1 MKDEEGNWISDDQ
14 SIKSLG
20 IQYFKNIF
28 VDDHKTNLTAQLRV
42 IRLFPSYIRE
52 ERKKVFTD
60 SVTLS
65 EVVEALKSF
74 KKDKAPGPNG
84 WPIKFYLTFID
95 FLGPLLVDLVEFSRI
110 LGSVAPSLNST
121 FLALIP
127 KIDQPVSFA
136 DFHPISL

>member
-1 MKDEEGNWISDDQ
+1 M
-14 SIKSLG
+14 
-20 IQYFKNIF
+20 
-28 VDDHKTNLTAQLRV
+28 

-65 EVVEALKSF
+65 EVVEALKYF
-74 KKDKAPGPNG
+74 KKDKAPSPNG
-84 WPIKFYLTFID
+84 WPVKFYLTFID

-127 KIDQPVSFA
+127 KIDELVSFA
-136 DFHPISL
+136 DFLPISLCKKLQP